1 MQKRREHARLRSERC
16 GEVRF
21 QSPSGPAVIDC
32 FILEMSAEG
41 ALLHCSTN
49 FGIPSDF
56 TLTVS
61 GIAIH
66 DCVVKWKSQGQLAV
80 KFV

>member
-1 MQKRREHARLRSERC
+1 MLGSSRRARLRYEHC
-16 GEVRF
+16 GEIRF

-32 FILEMSAEG
+32 VIIDISDEG
-41 ALLHCSTN
+41 ALLRCSTV
-49 FGIPSDF
+49 FGIPSEF
-56 TLTVS
+56 ALTAN